1 MSDRAIHGVRRAY
14 SASNAV
20 EALGRALH
28 EIRQQDG
35 LTWADVGAVLGVS
48 EDQAAKYA
56 NGMATMSA
64 VTYGR
69 GKREWNG
76 RFTGPFERL
85 CVDSRPGAVCDHHTL
100 TTCIDASLRL
110 SKALEDGEIT
120 PAEVRANR
128 HALEELRDAIEGQ
141 LQKLRPTGTGG

>member
-1 MSDRAIHGVRRAY
+1 MTVRAIHGVRPAY

-20 EALGRALH
+20 EAIGRALH

-35 LTWADVGAVLGVS
+35 LTWGDVGAVLGVS

-85 CVDSRPGAVCDHHTL
+85 CVDSRPGNHCDYAAL
-100 TTCIDASLRL
+100 TSVLTAATTISAALSDGQITASEIRAARTQLEQARDDLDALL
-110 SKALEDGEIT
+110 SKA
-120 PAEVRANR
+120 RAV
-128 HALEELRDAIEGQ
+128 A
-141 LQKLRPTGTGG
+141 

>member
-1 MSDRAIHGVRRAY
+1 MSVRAIHGDRPVY
-14 SASNAV
+14 SASNAAD
-20 EALGRALH
+20 ALGRALH

-56 NGMATMSA
+56 NGMATMSF

-76 RFTGPFERL
+76 RFCGYFERL
-85 CVDSRPGAVCDHHTL
+85 CV
-100 TTCIDASLRL
+100 
-110 SKALEDGEIT
+110 
-120 PAEVRANR
+120 
-128 HALEELRDAIEGQ
+128 
-141 LQKLRPTGTGG
+141 